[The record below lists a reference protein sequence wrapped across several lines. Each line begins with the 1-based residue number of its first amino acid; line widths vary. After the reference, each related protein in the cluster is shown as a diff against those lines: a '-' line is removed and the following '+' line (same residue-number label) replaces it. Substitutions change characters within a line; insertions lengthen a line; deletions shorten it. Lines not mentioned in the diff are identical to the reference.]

1 MSDKEK
7 KSTDVEYKILAF
19 DAQKTAI
26 ERIKK
31 NGSKSI
37 FKIIEDH
44 AEAEETDRRVN
55 VIKKVITKHNSL
67 KKEIDNIK
75 PDIEGDFNAA
85 GVQDVSKYSPNA
97 WRNKLAK
104 VKELNSIVDA
114 MELYEKDNNFD
125 KLDELGRKQKDA

>member
-1 MSDKEK
+1 MSDKDK
-7 KSTDVEYKILAF
+7 KVNDIEYKVLAF

-44 AEAEETDRRVN
+44 AEAEEIDRRVN

-67 KKEIDNIK
+67 KKEIDSIK
-75 PDIEGDFNAA
+75 PDIEGGFNVV

-97 WRNKLAK
+97 WKNKLAK
-104 VKELNSIVDA
+104 IKELNAIVDA
-114 MELYEKDNNFD
+114 MDLYEKENNFD